1 MVPTSIYHY
10 SAFPA
15 HHFTSHSCF
24 HAQHLSNSA
33 ELAKLA
39 FFSNSDPVSS
49 KSIPLQ
55 PLPSESTSSPM
66 TSPGQADTFPRARRP
81 SLQMPGASPQTGSSP
96 RAIPSTASSPR
107 SASISTSPRAVP
119 VAASP
124 RAVPLPVP
132 QRHGSVNRGSFGS
145 LSEAAA
151 FSPRQWNSHRR
162 GSGSLSGSVSLS
174 SSFVLE
180 PEMTDQTD
188 GWLDV
193 PAADVAK
200 EAAVVVA
207 GDMGL
212 EQATEVCSV
221 CPNVAD
227 QTPDSS
233 GESRS
238 QHTGAKR
245 LYFRAVRCM
254 SSR

>member
-1 MVPTSIYHY
+1 MAGSGGPDLDLSTLRL
-10 SAFPA
+10 PG
-15 HHFTSHSCF
+15 TSHRITLLFPTFNLSSCYT
-24 HAQHLSNSA
+24 A
-33 ELAKLA
+33 LAITA
-39 FFSNSDPVSS
+39 RFSNIDLASHQSTLLQVSA
-49 KSIPLQ
+49 PD
-55 PLPSESTSSPM
+55 SEPSPM
-66 TSPGQADTFPRARRP
+66 TSPGHADTFPRARRP
-81 SLQMPGASPQTGSSP
+81 SLQMPGVSSQTGSSP

-132 QRHGSVNRGSFGS
+132 QRHGSLNRGSFGS

-188 GWLDV
+188 GWLDI

-212 EQATEVCSV
+212 EQATEV
-221 CPNVAD
+221 N
-227 QTPDSS
+227 
-233 GESRS
+233 SRF
-238 QHTGAKR
+238 Q
-245 LYFRAVRCM
+245 
-254 SSR
+254 